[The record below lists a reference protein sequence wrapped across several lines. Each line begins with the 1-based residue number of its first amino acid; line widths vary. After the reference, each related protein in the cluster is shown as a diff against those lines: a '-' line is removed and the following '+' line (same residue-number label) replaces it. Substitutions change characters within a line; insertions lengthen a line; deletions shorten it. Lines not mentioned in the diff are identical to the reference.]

1 MKHHINS
8 GLLNQQMPKVSNGFV
23 LMKVRTAA
31 KKEFIK
37 EKERLSLVALH
48 PMQRVELNF

>member
-1 MKHHINS
+1 MK
-8 GLLNQQMPKVSNGFV
+8 P
-23 LMKVRTAA
+23 RTAA

-37 EKERLSLVALH
+37 EKERLSLAALH